1 MFWLSHIAVEPV
13 GRMEYCSGVVGGR
26 EVKLVVVLASFYERC
41 AEVNREA
48 VFGGFWMGVV
58 RDVLVGLES

>member
-1 MFWLSHIAVEPV
+1 
-13 GRMEYCSGVVGGR
+13 MEYCSSVVGGR
-26 EVKLVVVLASFYERC
+26 EVELVVVLASFYERC
-41 AEVNREA
+41 AVVDREV